1 MEYYGKI
8 LCISYHDLTY
18 DDRPVIID
26 GKGDY
31 SRSRALKDVHPSML
45 SEEEL
50 APIMSEANYKQLAA
64 RGQIHVVRSG
74 RGLGG
79 YALVE
84 VATLPIRFQEKIK
97 LKYGDMKDDILR
109 NWFGSHFHIDAKAR
123 EFYSRFRFDNGNT
136 LPPERI
142 QEYTVNASVI
152 ESVLALMAD
161 TVLMRKAMKGGPVNW
176 GEMAG
181 AISYYQIEFGHT
193 LPISANRF
201 KRRVWDFKAQGYE
214 SLISGKFMN
223 QNRRKVTYGHRAGAA
238 GDRRPTG
245 TAL

>member
-161 TVLMRKAMKGGPVNW
+161 TVLMRKAMKGGPVNCRRSGSKST
-176 GEMAG
+176 GETYS
-181 AISYYQIEFGHT
+181 AISG
-193 LPISANRF
+193 
-201 KRRVWDFKAQGYE
+201 
-214 SLISGKFMN
+214 
-223 QNRRKVTYGHRAGAA
+223 
-238 GDRRPTG
+238 
-245 TAL
+245 

>member
-8 LCISYHDLTY
+8 LCISHKDLTY

-26 GKGDY
+26 GEADY
-31 SRSRALKDVHPSML
+31 SRSRMLKGVQPSML

-50 APIMSEANYKQLAA
+50 APIMSEANYKWLK
-64 RGQIHVVRSG
+64 REYKINVVRQG
-74 RGLGG
+74 KGLGN

-109 NWFGSHFHIDAKAR
+109 NWFGSHFHIDPKAR

-152 ESVLALMAD
+152 ESVLELMAD
-161 TVLMRKAMKGGPVNW
+161 TVLMRRAMK
-176 GEMAG
+176 EA
-181 AISYYQIEFGHT
+181 
-193 LPISANRF
+193 R
-201 KRRVWDFKAQGYE
+201 
-214 SLISGKFMN
+214 
-223 QNRRKVTYGHRAGAA
+223 
-238 GDRRPTG
+238 
-245 TAL
+245 

>member
-31 SRSRALKDVHPSML
+31 SRSRALKDVHPSMH

-161 TVLMRKAMKGGPVNW
+161 KVLMR
-176 GEMAG
+176 
-181 AISYYQIEFGHT
+181 
-193 LPISANRF
+193 
-201 KRRVWDFKAQGYE
+201 
-214 SLISGKFMN
+214 
-223 QNRRKVTYGHRAGAA
+223 
-238 GDRRPTG
+238 
-245 TAL
+245 

>member
-79 YALVE
+79 
-84 VATLPIRFQEKIK
+84 
-97 LKYGDMKDDILR
+97 
-109 NWFGSHFHIDAKAR
+109 
-123 EFYSRFRFDNGNT
+123 
-136 LPPERI
+136 
-142 QEYTVNASVI
+142 
-152 ESVLALMAD
+152 
-161 TVLMRKAMKGGPVNW
+161 
-176 GEMAG
+176 
-181 AISYYQIEFGHT
+181 
-193 LPISANRF
+193 
-201 KRRVWDFKAQGYE
+201 
-214 SLISGKFMN
+214 
-223 QNRRKVTYGHRAGAA
+223 
-238 GDRRPTG
+238 
-245 TAL
+245 

>member
-31 SRSRALKDVHPSML
+31 SRSRALKDVHPSISFPRKNLHPSCQRLIISSWQPGDKSMWYVQ
-45 SEEEL
+45 E
-50 APIMSEANYKQLAA
+50 
-64 RGQIHVVRSG
+64 G
-74 RGLGG
+74 GLGG

-84 VATLPIRFQEKIK
+84 VATLPIRFQERIK

-109 NWFGSHFHIDAKAR
+109 NWFGSHFHINPKAR

-152 ESVLALMAD
+152 ESVLELMAD
-161 TVLMRKAMKGGPVNW
+161 TVLMRRAMKGGPVNW
-176 GEMAG
+176 ERDGG
-181 AISYYQIEFGHT
+181 GDQLLS
-193 LPISANRF
+193 NRIRAYVAD
-201 KRRVWDFKAQGYE
+201 KRQPLQEARVGFQG
-214 SLISGKFMN
+214 SGI
-223 QNRRKVTYGHRAGAA
+223 
-238 GDRRPTG
+238 
-245 TAL
+245 